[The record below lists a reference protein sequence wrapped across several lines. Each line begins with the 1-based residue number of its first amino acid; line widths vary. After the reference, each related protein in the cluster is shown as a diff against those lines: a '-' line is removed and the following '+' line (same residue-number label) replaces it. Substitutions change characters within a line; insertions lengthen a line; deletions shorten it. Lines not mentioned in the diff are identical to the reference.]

1 MALAYA
7 RDVEVSESA
16 LSGLF
21 AAVLPLLDERQRRV
35 LAGAQA
41 RALGRGGIALVARSA
56 GMALST
62 VQKAVAEVDAGIDSA
77 APVRRR
83 GAGRKRLVDKDPD
96 LLLNLEDLVEPEA
109 RGDPMCPLRWTSKS
123 TGHLAEALV
132 AMGHEVSADTVGRE
146 LAAMGYSLQATAKQ
160 VEGAQHPDRDAQFV
174 YLSERVGDHLRA
186 GDPVISVDTKK
197 KEVVGQRA
205 NGGKE
210 YQPKGQ
216 PERVD
221 VHDFPDP
228 EVGKAIPYGVYDI
241 GANEGFVVV
250 GDDHDT
256 SAFAVATI
264 GRWWDMV
271 GSRAYPRKTRRLLI
285 TADAGGS
292 NGYRVRLWKVEL
304 SRLAARTGL
313 DITVCHFPPGTSKW
327 NKNEH
332 RLFSAITSN
341 WRGRPLTS
349 HEVVVNLIGA
359 TTNTRGLTVQAH
371 RDSASYPLGVK
382 IKKTEVDAL
391 PVTRHDFHGDWNYTV
406 HPASPPRPRRTT
418 QL

>member
-1 MALAYA
+1 MEVAEAALAQM
-7 RDVEVSESA
+7 
-16 LSGLF
+16 F
-21 AAVLPLLDERQRRV
+21 ATVLPLLDERQRRV

-41 RALGRGGIALVARSA
+41 RALGRGGIATVSRAADMAR
-56 GMALST
+56 ST
-62 VQKAVAEVDAGIDSA
+62 VQKAVAEVDAGVDPA
-77 APVRRR
+77 APVRRP

-96 LLLNLEDLVEPEA
+96 LLLNLDDLVEPDA

-123 TGHLAEALV
+123 TGHIADALQS
-132 AMGHEVSADTVGRE
+132 MGHQVSADTVGRLLVE
-146 LAAMGYSLQATAKQ
+146 MEFSLQATAKQ
-160 VEGAQHPDRDAQFV
+160 LEGSQHPDRDAQFV
-174 YLSERVGDHLRA
+174 YLTNQVGEHLRA
-186 GDPVISVDTKK
+186 GQPVISIDTKK
-197 KEVVGQRA
+197 KESVGQRS

-210 YQPKGQ
+210 YQPKGS

-228 EVGKAIPYGVYDI
+228 EVPKAIPFGVYDLA
-241 GANEGFVVV
+241 ANEGFVVV

-256 SAFAVATI
+256 AAFAVATI

-271 GSRAYPRKTRRLLI
+271 GRVAYPSAHRLLI

-304 SRLAARTGL
+304 AKLAARAGI

-327 NKNEH
+327 NRIEH
-332 RLFSAITSN
+332 RLWSAVTSN

-359 TTNTRGLTVQAH
+359 TTNKKGLKVRAH
-371 RDSASYPLGVK
+371 LDTGYYPTGVK
-382 IKKTEVDAL
+382 
-391 PVTRHDFHGDWNYTV
+391 VTNKELAAVPLTKHDFHGDWNYTV
-406 HPASPPRPRRTT
+406 HPTPPSGA
-418 QL
+418 

>member
-1 MALAYA
+1 M
-7 RDVEVSESA
+7 EVSEAA
-16 LSGLF
+16 LAGMF
-21 AAVLPLLDERQRRV
+21 ATVMPLLDERQRRV

-41 RALGRGGIALVARSA
+41 RALGRGGIQAVATA
-56 GMALST
+56 GRMSRST
-62 VQKAVAEVDAGIDSA
+62 VQKAVAEVDAGVDA
-77 APVRRR
+77 KAPVRRA
-83 GAGRKRLVDKDPD
+83 GAGRKKLVDKDVD
-96 LLLNLEDLVEPEA
+96 LLLNLDDLVEPEA

-123 TGHLAEALV
+123 TGHLADALV
-132 AMGHEVSADTVGRE
+132 AMGHQVSPDTVGRLLKE
-146 LAAMGYSLQATAKQ
+146 MEFSLQATAKQ
-160 VEGAQHPDRDAQFV
+160 LEGAQHPDRDAQFV
-174 YLSERVGDHLRA
+174 YLSERVGDHLRS

-210 YQPKGQ
+210 YQPKGK

-228 EVGKAIPYGVYDI
+228 NVGKAIPFGVFDMS
-241 GANEGFVVV
+241 ANEGFVVV

-256 SAFAVATI
+256 AAFAVATI

-271 GSRAYPRKTRRLLI
+271 GCRAYPKARRLLI

-292 NGYRVRLWKVEL
+292 NGHRVRLWKVEL
-304 SRLAARTGL
+304 AKLAARTGI

-327 NKNEH
+327 NGIEH
-332 RLFSAITSN
+332 RLWSAVSMN

-359 TTNTRGLTVQAH
+359 TTNKKGLKVRAH
-371 RDSASYPLGVK
+371 LDTGSYPQGIK
-382 IKKTEVDAL
+382 ITNAQLAAVPL
-391 PVTRHDFHGDWNYTV
+391 TRHDFHGDWNYTV
-406 HPASPPRPRRTT
+406 HARAVLAEGATSA
-418 QL
+418 